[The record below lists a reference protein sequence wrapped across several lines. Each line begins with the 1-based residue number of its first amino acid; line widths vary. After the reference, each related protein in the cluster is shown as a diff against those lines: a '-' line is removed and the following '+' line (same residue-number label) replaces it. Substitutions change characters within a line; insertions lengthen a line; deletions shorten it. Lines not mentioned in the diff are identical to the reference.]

1 MLVKVSET
9 GNTSCCDDRHDL
21 LLVILTGEFGVVYKA
36 HLMGFGNLDSM
47 TTVAVKTIKEW
58 STWLLRSLCTETWQR
73 GTACKI

>member
-1 MLVKVSET
+1 MSET

-47 TTVAVKTIKEW
+47 TTVAVKTIKGITCI
-58 STWLLRSLCTETWQR
+58 SFLYSSLYQLYM
-73 GTACKI
+73 